1 MYRRKTRGWLKHL
14 DFIVLDFVILETMFC
29 LATVFYKEIFNRFL
43 GMNSWIEGMTLL
55 MAADML
61 IILAFNSYKGIL
73 KRGYVV
79 ELWETAKHVALVSA
93 LYLALLFAI
102 HDSEGQ
108 SRVVTGLTF
117 LSYFVLDYIVRCLY
131 KRYLRSKRITG
142 RTAALML
149 VCTCD
154 NVDEVVKNIRLHNY
168 ERYLLAV
175 IAIIGREERRSEI
188 DGIPIINGEQKAI
201 RYACREWIDEVLIAL
216 PDGMACGD
224 KFMDALR
231 QMGIVAHTVIA
242 KRENDDEVLRQ
253 QVETVA
259 DFIVLTNLTHD
270 VSAVELV
277 IKRIMDIIGGL
288 IGTICMLIMAL
299 ILTPIIK
306 VESPGPVFFKQERIG
321 KNGKKF
327 YMIKFRS
334 MYMDAEERKAELL
347 EQNRNEDGYMFK
359 LDKDPRI
366 IGSKILPD
374 GTYKKGIGNFMR
386 EHSIDEFPQF
396 LNVLKGDM
404 SLVGTRPPLVDEWEK
419 YQLYHRSRMATKP
432 GITGL
437 WQVSGRSKI
446 TDFDEVVRLDN
457 KYIENWTIGM
467 DCRIIIKTIKFLFTR
482 QDDAL

>member
-1 MYRRKTRGWLKHL
+1 MYRRKTSGWLKHL

-29 LATVFYKEIFNRFL
+29 LATVSYKEIFNRFL
-43 GMNSWIEGMTLL
+43 GMNAWIEGMTLL

-73 KRGYVV
+73 KRGYAV
-79 ELWETAKHVALVSA
+79 ELWETAKHVALVSV

-108 SRVVTGLTF
+108 SRIVTGLTF
-117 LSYFVLDYIVRCLY
+117 SSYFLVDYIVRCLY
-131 KRYLRSKRITG
+131 KRYLRSRRITG
-142 RTAALML
+142 RTSALML
-149 VCTCD
+149 VCTSD
-154 NVDEVVKNIRLHNY
+154 NANEVLEDFRSHNY
-168 ERYLLAV
+168 ERYLLA
-175 IAIIGREERRSEI
+175 AIVLVGGEGHRPES
-188 DGIPIINGEQKAI
+188 DGIPVINGEQEAI
-201 RYACREWIDEVLIAL
+201 RYACREWIDEALIAL
-216 PDGMACGD
+216 PDGMTCGD
-224 KFMDALR
+224 KFMEALR

-242 KRENDDEVLRQ
+242 KRENDDEVVRQ
-253 QVETVA
+253 QVQTVA
-259 DFIVLTNLTHD
+259 DFVVLTNLTHD
-270 VSAVELV
+270 VSAAELV
-277 IKRIMDIIGGL
+277 IKRLMDITGGL
-288 IGTICMLIMAL
+288 IGTICMLLMAL

-306 VESPGPVFFKQERIG
+306 IESPGPVFFKQERIG

-334 MYMDAEERKAELL
+334 MYMDAEERKAELI
-347 EQNRNEDGYMFK
+347 EENRISDGYMFK

-374 GTYKKGIGNFMR
+374 GTYKKGVGNFMR

-446 TDFDEVVRLDN
+446 TDFDEVVKLDN

>member
-1 MYRRKTRGWLKHL
+1 MYRRKTSGWLKHL

-29 LATVFYKEIFNRFL
+29 LATVSYKENFNRFL
-43 GMNSWIEGMTLL
+43 GMNAWIEGMTLL

-73 KRGYVV
+73 KRGYAV
-79 ELWETAKHVALVSA
+79 ELWETAKHVALVSV

-108 SRVVTGLTF
+108 SRIVTGLTF
-117 LSYFVLDYIVRCLY
+117 SSYYLVDYIVRCLY
-131 KRYLRSKRITG
+131 KRYLRSRRITG
-142 RTAALML
+142 RTSALML

-154 NVDEVVKNIRLHNY
+154 NVNEVLEDFRSHNY
-168 ERYLLAV
+168 ERYLLA
-175 IAIIGREERRSEI
+175 AIVLVGREGHGPES
-188 DGIPIINGEQKAI
+188 DGIPVITGEQEAI
-201 RYACREWIDEVLIAL
+201 RYACREWIDEALIAL
-216 PDGMACGD
+216 PDGMTCGD
-224 KFMDALR
+224 KFMEALR

-242 KRENDDEVLRQ
+242 KRENDDEVVRQ
-253 QVETVA
+253 QVQTVA
-259 DFIVLTNLTHD
+259 NFVVLTNLTHD
-270 VSAVELV
+270 VSAAELV
-277 IKRIMDIIGGL
+277 IKRLMDITGGL
-288 IGTICMLIMAL
+288 IGTICMLLMAL

-306 VESPGPVFFKQERIG
+306 IESPGPVFFKQERIG

-334 MYMDAEERKAELL
+334 MYMDAEERKAELI
-347 EQNRNEDGYMFK
+347 EENRISDGYMFK
-359 LDKDPRI
+359 LEKDPRI

-374 GTYKKGIGNFMR
+374 GTYKKGVGNFMR

-404 SLVGTRPPLVDEWEK
+404 SLVGTRPPLLDEWEK

-446 TDFDEVVRLDN
+446 TDFDEVVKLDN

>member
-29 LATVFYKEIFNRFL
+29 LATVFYKEVYNRFL

-55 MAADML
+55 IAADML

-79 ELWETAKHVALVSA
+79 ELWETAKHAALVSA

-117 LSYFVLDYIVRCLY
+117 LLYFILDYIARCLY

-154 NVDEVVKNIRLHNY
+154 NVDEVVEDFHLHNY
-168 ERYLLAV
+168 ERYLLAA
-175 IAIIGREERRSEI
+175 IAIVGTEEPRTEI
-188 DGIPIINGEQKAI
+188 NGITIINGEAEAI
-201 RYACREWIDEVLIAL
+201 RYACREWIDEALIAL
-216 PDGMACGD
+216 PDGMACGGR
-224 KFMDALR
+224 FMDALR

-242 KRENDDEVLRQ
+242 KRENDDEVIRQ

-259 DFIVLTNLTHD
+259 DFVVLTNLTHD
-270 VSAVELV
+270 VSAAELV
-277 IKRIMDIIGGL
+277 IKRIMDITGGL
-288 IGTICMLIMAL
+288 VGTICMLIMAL

-306 VESPGPVFFKQERIG
+306 IESPGPLFFKQERIG

-334 MYMDAEERKAELL
+334 MYVDAEERKAELL
-347 EQNRNEDGYMFK
+347 EQNRIEDGYMFK

-446 TDFDEVVRLDN
+446 TDFDEVVKLDN